1 MRHPDWINTQLP
13 MWHCC
18 CKMTLLLRMV
28 QSLIR
33 QSPATIVLS
42 PNTQWLPICTSWQR
56 CTPSIRKFSLPIRV
70 ASPSCVARLTTT
82 FSANV
87 VLVADDQQTLLA
99 RIMEI
104 LRDGTE
110 YGAMMH
116 FVPLPQACT
125 VEDTRTGHDNTIIS
139 NLYIAFVYAKG

>member
-1 MRHPDWINTQLP
+1 
-13 MWHCC
+13 
-18 CKMTLLLRMV
+18 MV
-28 QSLIR
+28 TYLHIM
-33 QSPATIVLS
+33 AKVYTIHQEVL
-42 PNTQWLPICTSWQR
+42 
-56 CTPSIRKFSLPIRV
+56 V
-70 ASPSCVARLTTT
+70 ADTCGISFMCSTAHNYI
-82 FSANV
+82 FANV

-139 NLYIAFVYAKG
+139 NLYIAFDICKRLNCYILAELCGRIYKC